1 MTMNK
6 RITPHLIVLT
16 MIFGLS
22 LQTAAQYK
30 NGFEASRMDPTCKP
44 CEDFYKYTNGNW
56 LKTAKIPDDKSR
68 FGSFDIL
75 AEGNRTILKG
85 ILESAAA
92 NKAAKPGSNEYKIG
106 AMYATCMDE
115 AGLEKAGAQPI
126 QAMLKRVDKISD
138 LKSLQAEITYLH
150 ANGVPALFSFG
161 AGPDL
166 KNSTMNIASLG
177 QGGLSLPNK
186 DYYTKTDDKSKE
198 TRAAFVKH
206 MGNMFKLLGDAE
218 ATATANADAVM
229 KVQMKIA
236 DASLAPV
243 ELRDPTKR
251 YNKKT
256 IAELQE
262 LTSNLD
268 WKSYFA
274 GHGAGAFTDL
284 NVSQPKFFQSIN
296 SLLKDVSIDEWKTY
310 LRWQIVH
317 DAADALSSPFRNENF
332 DFYGKTLSGQKEQ
345 APRWRT
351 CTQVVDG
358 SLGEILGQVYVAKNF
373 PPESKARLNTMI
385 NNLVGAFTE
394 RINGLEW
401 MSDTTKK
408 QALIKLNSFSR
419 KIGYP
424 DKWKDYSALQI
435 DRKSYFGNQFR
446 VGQWR
451 LKENVARI
459 NKPVD
464 KSIWGMTPPTV
475 NAYYSPVNNE
485 IAFPAGILQPPFFN
499 PDADDAINY
508 GGIGAVIGHELSHG
522 FDDSGSQF
530 DEKGNLRMWWTPED
544 RKKFEARA
552 NCVVEQF
559 NGYKVTDGLF
569 QNGKLVLGESIGD
582 LGGVT
587 MAYYAFKKSLEGKP
601 APAKIDGFTAEQRF
615 FLGWAQVWAAVAR
628 PEAER
633 AQTLGDPHPLGRFR
647 GNGPLS
653 NFAPFAEAF
662 GCQKGDAMVRE
673 NQCIIW

>member
-1 MTMNK
+1 MNK
-6 RITPHLIVLT
+6 LITRQVVALSLT
-16 MIFGLS
+16 LGLS
-22 LQTAAQYK
+22 LQTVAQYK
-30 NGFEASRMDPTCKP
+30 NGFEPSRMDTTCKP
-44 CEDFYKYTNGNW
+44 CDDFYKYTNGTW
-56 LKTAKIPDDKSR
+56 LNTAKIPDDKAR

-85 ILESAAA
+85 ILEAAAA
-92 NKAAKPGSNEYKIG
+92 NKSAKPGSNEYKIG
-106 AMYATCMDE
+106 AMFATCMDE
-115 AGLEKAGAQPI
+115 AALEKIGAKPI
-126 QAMLKRVDKISD
+126 QPLLKRIDKISD
-138 LKSLQAEITYLH
+138 LKSLQTEITYMH
-150 ANGVPALFSFG
+150 SIGAPALFGFG

-166 KNSTMNIASLG
+166 KNSKMTIASLG

-198 TRAAFVKH
+198 TRTAFVKH

-218 ATATANADAVM
+218 AKATANAETSM

-256 IAELQE
+256 LAELQT
-262 LTSNLD
+262 LMPNMD

-274 GHGAGAFTDL
+274 GRGAAGFTDL
-284 NVSQPKFFQSIN
+284 NVGQPKFFEAIN
-296 SLLKDVSIDEWKTY
+296 SLLKEVSIDDWKTY
-310 LRWQIVH
+310 LRWQVVH
-317 DAADALSSPFRNENF
+317 SSADELSSAFRNESF
-332 DFYGKTLSGQKEQ
+332 DFFGKTLSGQKEK

-351 CTQVVDG
+351 CTQLTDG
-358 SLGEILGQVYVAKNF
+358 TLGEILGQVYVAKNF
-373 PPESKARLNTMI
+373 PPESKARLNKMI
-385 NNLVGAFTE
+385 DNLVGAFTM
-394 RINGLEW
+394 RIKGLEW
-401 MSDTTKK
+401 MSDATKE
-408 QALIKLNSFSR
+408 QALVKLNAFSR

-424 DKWKDYSALQI
+424 DKWKDYSALNI
-435 DRKSYFGNQFR
+435 DRKSFFDNTFR
-446 VGQWR
+446 VGQWAI
-451 LKENVARI
+451 KENMGRI

-464 KSIWGMTPPTV
+464 KTLWGMTPPTV
-475 NAYYSPVNNE
+475 NAYYSPINNE

-499 PDADDAINY
+499 PEADDAINY

-530 DEKGNLRMWWTPED
+530 DAEGNLRMWWTPED
-544 RKKFEARA
+544 RKKFDARA

-559 NGYKVTDGLF
+559 NGYKVAEGLNV
-569 QNGKLVLGESIGD
+569 NGKLVLGESIGD
-582 LGGVT
+582 LGGIT

-615 FLGWAQVWAAVAR
+615 FLGWAQVWSQVSR

>member
-1 MTMNK
+1 MK
-6 RITPHLIVLT
+6 KLITRQVVALSLT
-16 MIFGLS
+16 LGLS
-22 LQTAAQYK
+22 LQTVAQYK
-30 NGFEASRMDPTCKP
+30 NGFEPSRMDTTCKP
-44 CEDFYKYTNGNW
+44 CDDFYKYTNGTW
-56 LKTAKIPDDKSR
+56 LKTAKIPDDKAR
-68 FGSFDIL
+68 YGSFDML
-75 AEGNRTILKG
+75 ADNNRTILKG
-85 ILESAAA
+85 ILEAAAA
-92 NKAAKPGSNEYKIG
+92 NKSAKPGSNEYKIG
-106 AMYATCMDE
+106 AMFATCMDE
-115 AGLEKAGAQPI
+115 AALEKVGAKPI
-126 QAMLKRVDKISD
+126 QPMLKRIDKISD
-138 LKSLQAEITYLH
+138 LKSLQAEITYMH
-150 ANGVPALFSFG
+150 SIGVPAIFGFG

-166 KNSTMNIASLG
+166 KNSKMTIASLG

-198 TRAAFVKH
+198 TRTAFVKH
-206 MGNMFKLLGDAE
+206 MGNMFKLLGDVE
-218 ATATANADAVM
+218 AKATANAEATM

-256 IAELQE
+256 LAELQT
-262 LTSNLD
+262 LMPNMD
-268 WKSYFA
+268 WKGYFA
-274 GHGAGAFTDL
+274 GRGATGFTDL
-284 NVSQPKFFQSIN
+284 NVGQPKFFEAVN
-296 SLLKDVSIDEWKTY
+296 SLLKDVSIDDWKTY
-310 LRWQIVH
+310 LRWQVVH
-317 DAADALSSPFRNENF
+317 SAADELSSGFRNESF
-332 DFYGKTLSGQKEQ
+332 DFFGKTLSGQKEK

-351 CTQVVDG
+351 CTQLTDG
-358 SLGEILGQVYVAKNF
+358 ALGEILGQVYVAKNF
-373 PPESKARLNTMI
+373 PPESKVRLNKMI
-385 NNLVGAFTE
+385 DNLVGAFTM
-394 RINGLEW
+394 RIKGLEW
-401 MSDTTKK
+401 MSDATKE
-408 QALIKLNSFSR
+408 QALVKLNAFQR

-435 DRKSYFGNQFR
+435 DRKSFFDNTMRF
-446 VGQWR
+446 GQWSI
-451 LKENVARI
+451 KDNMGRI

-464 KSIWGMTPPTV
+464 KSLWGMTPPTV
-475 NAYYSPVNNE
+475 NAYYSPINNE

-499 PDADDAINY
+499 PEADDAINY

-530 DEKGNLRMWWTPED
+530 DAEGNLRMWWTPED

-559 NGYKVTDGLF
+559 NGYKVAEGLNV
-569 QNGKLVLGESIGD
+569 NGKLVLGESIGD

-615 FLGWAQVWAAVAR
+615 FLGWAQVWSALAR

-633 AQTLGDPHPLGRFR
+633 AQTLGDSHPLGRFR

-662 GCQKGDAMVRE
+662 SCQKGDAMVRE